1 MALIECFEC
10 GNQVSDAA
18 ATCPKCGVAI
28 AEAIQQN
35 TVSIDEV
42 EKPTGIIKGFF
53 KAKLL
58 MQVLFTVGMW
68 ISAMITVYAYQ
79 NHSDSALTFLF
90 WIIGIASLIRGAKG
104 YLGIKKKHEENL
116 SAVDTVALGVSKA
129 KSPTAHELGSLIM
142 IFVFAGFWFVMYSL
156 TAAFSFILA
165 PLMTLFVAYKAVKSS
180 K

>member
-28 AEAIQQN
+28 ASNIRQDQE
-35 TVSIDEV
+35 SV
-42 EKPTGIIKGFF
+42 EKESKGLIKGFIE
-53 KAKLL
+53 AKLSL
-58 MQVLFTVGMW
+58 QVLFTLSMW
-68 ISAMITVYAYQ
+68 VSAAITIYAYQ
-79 NHSDSALTFLF
+79 NNNDSVLTPLF

-116 SAVDTVALGVSKA
+116 SAVNTIAMGVSKA
-129 KSPTAHELGSLIM
+129 KSPTAHELGNLLM
-142 IFVFAGFWFVMYSL
+142 IFVFSGFWFVMYSL

-165 PLMTLFVAYKAVKSS
+165 PLMTLFVVYKSVKTN

>member
-28 AEAIQQN
+28 ASNIKQDIE
-35 TVSIDEV
+35 SV
-42 EKPTGIIKGFF
+42 EEESKGLIKGFF
-53 KAKLL
+53 EAKLS
-58 MQVLFTVGMW
+58 MQILFTLGMW
-68 ISAMITVYAYQ
+68 VSAVITVYAYQ
-79 NHSDSALTFLF
+79 NNSDSALTPLF

-104 YLGIKKKHEENL
+104 YLSIKKKHEENL
-116 SAVDTVALGVSKA
+116 SAVDTIALGVSKA

-142 IFVFAGFWFVMYSL
+142 IFVFAGFWFVIYSL
-156 TAAFSFILA
+156 TAAFSFVLA
-165 PLMTLFVAYKAVKSS
+165 PLMTLYIAFKAVKSS